1 MSLTLTSL
9 SLAVAT
15 EQSALSPQTWPFSV
29 ALLPPQAYLVGG
41 SVRDALLNRQAD
53 YLDLDFVLPEKAIE
67 TAADIAHHYKAGFVV
82 LDAEHQIAR
91 VVFPNAT
98 VDFAQQIGPSIG
110 VDLQRRDFTINAIA
124 YNPHSE
130 TLVDPLDGY
139 ADLQRKVLC
148 MVSAENLEEDPLR
161 LLRAYRQAAQLGFS
175 LDPDTQSALRRLAPL
190 LKGMAAER
198 VRGELDCLLSLPQGS
213 VLLREAWQDGIL
225 QTWLP
230 TVGEEDLRQLGA
242 LDHTAAQ
249 IHERWPAFS
258 DLLHSW
264 IKEATV
270 PGLHRS
276 WLKATKLSQL
286 LMADSAHAE
295 ATLTRLKY
303 SRIEQ
308 QAVLSI
314 LKGWALLQPCIDQP
328 SLTLAQ
334 QYHLFKAAGA
344 GLAGLALLALAHHG
358 TESLAM
364 GLVERYLDPQDPVAH
379 PHPLISGRDLIQ
391 GLGLAPGPQ
400 IGELLEAVQLAQA
413 EGLVT
418 QREEA
423 LAWVQR
429 QVAP

>member
-9 SLAVAT
+9 SLAVVT
-15 EQSALSPQTWPFSV
+15 EQSALSPKTWPFSV
-29 ALLPPQAYLVGG
+29 SLLPQHAYLVGG

-148 MVSAENLEEDPLR
+148 MVSAENLAEDPLR

-175 LDPDTQSALRRLAPL
+175 LDPDTQATLRQLAPL

-198 VRGELDCLLSLPQGS
+198 VRGELDCLLSLSQGS
-213 VLLREAWQDGIL
+213 VLLQKAWQDGIL

-230 TVGEEDLRQLGA
+230 TVGEAELRQLIA
-242 LDHTAAQ
+242 LDRTAAQ
-249 IHERWPAFS
+249 VHERWPAFS
-258 DLLHSW
+258 DLLHGW
-264 IKEATV
+264 VKEATA

-276 WLKATKLSQL
+276 WIKATKLSQL
-286 LMADSAHAE
+286 LLPDADQAE

-303 SRIEQ
+303 SRVEQ
-308 QAVLSI
+308 QAVISV
-314 LKGWALLQPCIDQP
+314 LKGWAILSPLVAQS
-328 SLTLAQ
+328 SLTIAQ
-334 QYHLFKAAGA
+334 QYHLFKATGA
-344 GLAGLALLALAHHG
+344 GLAGLALLALVNGVA
-358 TESLAM
+358 ESVVMAL
-364 GLVERYLDPQDPVAH
+364 LDRYLNAQDPVAH
-379 PHPLISGRDLIQ
+379 PRPLISGRDLIQ
-391 GLGLAPGPQ
+391 GIGLPPGPQ
-400 IGELLEAVQLAQA
+400 IGELLEAIQLAQA
-413 EGLVT
+413 EGLVNS
-418 QREEA
+418 REDA
-423 LAWVQR
+423 LAWVKQR
-429 QVAP
+429 IG